1 MTLYDSRR
9 LIKNI
14 LSLFNREWQVAEA
27 INAIEVFINTTAP
40 EPQPTPEPYPSP
52 EPEPEPTPEP

>member
-1 MTLYDSRR
+1 MNLYDSRR

-27 INAIEVFINTTAP
+27 INAIEQFINTTSP
-40 EPQPTPEPYPSP
+40 EPTPMPEPYPSP
-52 EPEPEPTPEP
+52 EPEPTPLPEP